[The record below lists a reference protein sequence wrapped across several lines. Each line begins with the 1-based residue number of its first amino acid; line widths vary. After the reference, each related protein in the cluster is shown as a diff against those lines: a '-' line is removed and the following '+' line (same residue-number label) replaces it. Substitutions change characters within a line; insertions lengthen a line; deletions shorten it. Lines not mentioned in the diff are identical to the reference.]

1 MKFDKWKKKDFYKI
15 LSADENMYK
24 LRRDFNNFHLEDLNF
39 DTKNLISFLSNNK
52 KCII

>member
-1 MKFDKWKKKDFYKI
+1 
-15 LSADENMYK
+15 MYK

-52 KCII
+52 KMYNLKVFFIISSID